1 MQKLERASITE
12 TSDEQSR
19 HAGRFDIG
27 SQSASTVNNVIRD
40 QYNHHHQHSHH
51 SDNPYAFVKG
61 IGKVI
66 FGIGMLV
73 FFAGFTAFA
82 YLVISFLLEIFSA
95 IQSETYVD
103 PNLSSIPFV
112 PVLPIAMGLAIAGIA
127 LSQLGMFLS
136 GGRNGG
142 MRR

>member
-1 MQKLERASITE
+1 MQKHGKTSITE
-12 TSDEQSR
+12 PSEERSR
-19 HAGRFDIG
+19 HAGRFDIND
-27 SQSASTVNNVIRD
+27 QTADTIHNINRD
-40 QYNHHHQHSHH
+40 QYNYHNQHSYH
-51 SDNPYAFVKG
+51 SDNPYVFVKG
-61 IGKVI
+61 VGKVI
-66 FGIGMLV
+66 FGVGMLV

-95 IQSETYVD
+95 IQSETYVE